1 MVSLVSCIVISHSL
15 TFSNSD
21 LSISL
26 NMNFI
31 FLQWIQICN
40 RILCRLIL
48 LQSGYRLS
56 NVERFI
62 LIQLIQRKSLLI
74 SFIHKKIIYFQFLVQ
89 EQYPVLKVLLPYK
102 ITLLSNGFASSH
114 MMSSVLLPYR
124 ITLLSNLVC
133 VALLFTFVLLP
144 YKITLLSNAVIR
156 SCTDFQVLLPYKIT
170 LLSNCRLRFC
180 VGALFYYPIKLHYS
194 QTILLPFCNIS
205 WFYYPIK
212 LHYSQTL

>member
-40 RILCRLIL
+40 RILCRLIQ

-62 LIQLIQRKSLLI
+62 LIQRKSLLI
-74 SFIHKKIIYFQFLVQ
+74 SFIHKKIIYFRFLVQ

-102 ITLLSNGFASSH
+102 ITLLSNHTVVHHIQG
-114 MMSSVLLPYR
+114 
-124 ITLLSNLVC
+124 
-133 VALLFTFVLLP
+133 
-144 YKITLLSNAVIR
+144 
-156 SCTDFQVLLPYKIT
+156 Q
-170 LLSNCRLRFC
+170 
-180 VGALFYYPIKLHYS
+180 FYYPIKLHYS
-194 QTILLPFCNIS
+194 QT
-205 WFYYPIK
+205 
-212 LHYSQTL
+212 

>member
-40 RILCRLIL
+40 QILCRLIQ

-62 LIQLIQRKSLLI
+62 LIQRKYLLI
-74 SFIHKKIIYFQFLVQ
+74 SFIHEEHYVFSFWCKNNILYWKFYYHIKLHYSQTGVQ
-89 EQYPVLKVLLPYK
+89 RKTVCTKFYYPIKLHYSQTNEVG
-102 ITLLSNGFASSH
+102 S
-114 MMSSVLLPYR
+114 
-124 ITLLSNLVC
+124 
-133 VALLFTFVLLP
+133 ALL
-144 YKITLLSNAVIR
+144 I
-156 SCTDFQVLLPYKIT
+156 
-170 LLSNCRLRFC
+170 
-180 VGALFYYPIKLHYS
+180 LFYYPIKLHYS
-194 QTILLPFCNIS
+194 QTQSARHNQNTSFT
-205 WFYYPIK
+205 
-212 LHYSQTL
+212 TL